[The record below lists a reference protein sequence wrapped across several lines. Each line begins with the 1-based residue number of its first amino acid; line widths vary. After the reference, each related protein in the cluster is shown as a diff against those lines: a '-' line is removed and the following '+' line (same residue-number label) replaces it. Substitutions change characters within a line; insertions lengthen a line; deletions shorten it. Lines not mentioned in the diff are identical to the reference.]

1 MKMSVPESAIKPLV
15 NTPTP
20 SFSTPQIVFDKAQ
33 DSSEESERPKF
44 ELRLLGMR
52 YEEAVKA
59 LEKQL
64 DLCAIHNFK
73 SFR

>member
-15 NTPTP
+15 NTPAP

-33 DSSEESERPKF
+33 DSSEESERPN

-59 LEKQL
+59 L
-64 DLCAIHNFK
+64 K
-73 SFR
+73 SSLIFAQYTTSKVFR